1 MMLSQ
6 AYDVFNVIEAGSSLT
21 AAAMLQ
27 AQVAGNTNA
36 SNRSGLIEAHN
47 MAAMAE
53 VMNDL
58 QPILFEEVYVKSL
71 EKIKQLAN
79 A

>member
-1 MMLSQ
+1 
-6 AYDVFNVIEAGSSLT
+6 
-21 AAAMLQ
+21 
-27 AQVAGNTNA
+27 
-36 SNRSGLIEAHN
+36 
-47 MAAMAE
+47 MAAMAQ

-79 A
+79 AQNGTHGEKNNQINEYNYKGVHLFIMVHGF